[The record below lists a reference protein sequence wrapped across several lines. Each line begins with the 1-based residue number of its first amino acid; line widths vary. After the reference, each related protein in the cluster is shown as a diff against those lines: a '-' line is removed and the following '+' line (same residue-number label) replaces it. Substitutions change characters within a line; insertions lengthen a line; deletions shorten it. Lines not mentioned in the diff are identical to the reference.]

1 MSRTPTF
8 SQSGMTLM
16 EVMIAT
22 AILAVIAAYT
32 AETVQRAVKS
42 KIKVEGDIDRKST
55 VRDALRIIER
65 DVNLAFHYR
74 DIGVQLYN
82 ISEKE
87 RLDRLKKGTKT
98 PEDPQKKD
106 PPPPVDP
113 PPPPPNPTEPTKP
126 FKPKKQK
133 IFTHF
138 MGEENRMDFTTLN
151 YARIREDDRSS
162 DQAEIGYFLRDC
174 RNRYDKK
181 KSSQCLWRRIDPL
194 IDDDVTKGGT
204 ETVLLEHV
212 LRFELR
218 YLGPGK
224 EEDWTKQWKTNKGGD
239 ANSENNFPY
248 AVEITLEY
256 HNKTSPSEKPVSMT
270 LVAAVRFP
278 NNPTKEE
285 KNAEGKN
292 QTDENPDPAQ

>member
-1 MSRTPTF
+1 MKRTPTF

-87 RLDRLKKGTKT
+87 RLERLKKGTKT

-106 PPPPVDP
+106 PPPSGEP
-113 PPPPPNPTEPTKP
+113 PPPPPSPTEPAKP

-212 LRFELR
+212 LSFELR

-224 EEDWTKQWKTNKGGD
+224 EEEWTKLWKTNKGGD

-256 HNKTSPSEKPVSMT
+256 HNKTNPSEKPVSMT

-285 KNAEGKN
+285 KNAEAKN
-292 QTDENPDPAQ
+292 PTDENPDPAQ